1 MEKTKNVNEVL
12 SNSKKEDIKEKYI
25 DKHLITKEKMVEIL
39 SIPPDERSEEQN
51 EIIKTYIFEI
61 SDISKKFSLENI
73 EEKDYK
79 EIITNSINTCQ
90 YKLISN
96 ISDMIYNINEE
107 AHYFYIILK
116 GNVRI
121 FNLRKFQKEMNGHA
135 YYEKLINFL
144 RKYLLT

>member
-1 MEKTKNVNEVL
+1 MEKSQNVNEA
-12 SNSKKEDIKEKYI
+12 SNNKKKEDIKEKYI

-107 AHYFYIILK
+107 AHYF
-116 GNVRI
+116 
-121 FNLRKFQKEMNGHA
+121 
-135 YYEKLINFL
+135 
-144 RKYLLT
+144 